1 MYNLRMDNCIFC
13 KIVDGS
19 IPSFKVLE
27 DDDFFAFLSI
37 GPHTPGHS
45 LVIPK
50 KHTDYFFDLDDVTLQ
65 KILLFSK
72 KIEKAQRKA
81 FNPKTGKVGVAIAG
95 LEVPHAHLHLIP
107 LNEMGDLDFD
117 HAKEVTKEELQNNLD
132 KLKGALNNE

>member
-1 MYNLRMDNCIFC
+1 MDNCIFC

-27 DDDFFAFLSI
+27 DNDFYAFLSI

-50 KHTDYFFDLDDVTLQ
+50 KHTDYFFDLDDLTLQ
-65 KILLFSK
+65 KILLFSR

-81 FNPKTGKVGVAIAG
+81 FNPRTGKVGVAIAG

-107 LNEMGDLDFD
+107 LHEMGDLDFD
-117 HAKEVTKEELQNNLD
+117 HAKEVTKEELLLNLD
-132 KLKGALNNE
+132 KLKDALNDE